1 MGQLK
6 YLKNKIFLKKYG
18 GRVDMADNNDNNGIN
33 NIILNIENLNVILGN
48 EKIVEDLSFKV
59 KKKNF

>member
-1 MGQLK
+1 
-6 YLKNKIFLKKYG
+6 
-18 GRVDMADNNDNNGIN
+18 MADNNDNNGIN